1 MGISTQRG
9 RNAPASRHRY
19 RPPPRPTSPSP
30 AAGRAPAR
38 AGAWRRQLALNGWR
52 LLLTVVLL
60 AAWEVAATTVTTP
73 FWISQPTR
81 VFDRLLS
88 LATSGLLFWHVWAT
102 LQAALL
108 GLALGGI
115 VGVALGLLLGAYPRV
130 AAVVDPLLMGLNS
143 LPRVA
148 LAPLFI
154 IWFGIGLPSKV
165 ILAFSLVVFPVL
177 INAYQG
183 VRGVDQ
189 TLVDMLRTMQ
199 ASPWQVA
206 RRVTIP
212 STLPWIFAGLRIGL
226 GMSPDRRGRRRARRL
241 ESRRRLLRR
250 VGRRQLRHDRRLRRT
265 GDLDG
270 PDDRAERADEAGR
283 GAAVPLEVTMKTTRR
298 VMLGQL
304 LALPLLPAL
313 TTLAA
318 CTPAG
323 QSGSQPSAPACPAS
337 APGGRTPRSRPPR
350 RAAASRPWRS
360 RPSTPTSATSRSTRR
375 SSAATCA
382 SAGWRWSSV
391 SSRAAATPARR
402 SSAARP
408 TC

>member
-1 MGISTQRG
+1 MTGPRG
-9 RNAPASRHRY
+9 AVETLRRAGTLPATAKVQADRPGAPV
-19 RPPPRPTSPSP
+19 
-30 AAGRAPAR
+30 AR
-38 AGAWRRQLALNGWR
+38 AGAWRRQLVLNGWR

-60 AAWEVAATTVTTP
+60 AAWEVAAETVTTP
-73 FWISQPTR
+73 FWISQPSR
-81 VFDRLLS
+81 VFGRLVT
-88 LATSGLLFWHVWAT
+88 LATSGLLLWHVWAT

-108 GLALGGI
+108 GLALGGF
-115 VGVALGLLLGAYPRV
+115 VGVAFGLLLGAHPRV

-226 GMSPDRRGRRRARRL
+226 GMALIGAVVGELVGSNRGVGYYV
-241 ESRRRLLRR
+241 ES
-250 VGRRQLRHDRRLRRT
+250 
-265 GDLDG
+265 
-270 PDDRAERADEAGR
+270 
-283 GAAVPLEVTMKTTRR
+283 
-298 VMLGQL
+298 
-304 LALPLLPAL
+304 
-313 TTLAA
+313 
-318 CTPAG
+318 
-323 QSGSQPSAPACPAS
+323 
-337 APGGRTPRSRPPR
+337 
-350 RAAASRPWRS
+350 AAANFDTTGVFAGLVILMVLTIALSELMKLVEARLFRWRS
-360 RPSTPTSATSRSTRR
+360 FETR
-375 SSAATCA
+375 
-382 SAGWRWSSV
+382 G
-391 SSRAAATPARR
+391 
-402 SSAARP
+402 
-408 TC
+408 